1 MYKQCVSSVIVL
13 FWCQWNFFRRFDEL
27 RSERWRCKQIFYRG
41 SGMVICD
48 NIYNYTSYRRLHLN
62 QTSNAQLWH
71 FELVEACSLNL
82 MINVDKL
89 CCNLVYFVY
98 WNFDINLC
106 QRTNGKF
113 LLKIHNE
120 LTTTRAVK
128 IFDGVGKII
137 ILKHV
142 C

>member
-1 MYKQCVSSVIVL
+1 MYKQCVSSVIVW
-13 FWCQWNFFRRFDEL
+13 FWCQWIIYVTTCDQNADVANKSSIVNL
-27 RSERWRCKQIFYRG
+27 VWLYVTIFKINAY
-41 SGMVICD
+41 S
-48 NIYNYTSYRRLHLN
+48 YTSYRRLHLN

-113 LLKIHNE
+113 SLKIQHE
-120 LTTTRAVK
+120 LQLGRWK
-128 IFDGVGKII
+128 Y
-137 ILKHV
+137 LME
-142 C
+142 